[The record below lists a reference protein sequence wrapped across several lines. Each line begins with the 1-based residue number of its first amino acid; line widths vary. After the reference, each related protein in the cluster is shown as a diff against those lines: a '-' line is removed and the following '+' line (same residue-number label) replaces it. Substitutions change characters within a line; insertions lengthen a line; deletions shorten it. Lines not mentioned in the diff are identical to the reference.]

1 MEYRITTICGLAII
15 LIAVPVF
22 ADECSDFRA
31 ALNVREAIAD
41 ALNAHARD
49 GGSVNDEVYQAM
61 SERYRSAA
69 DEYYL
74 VHQSF
79 RNSIDDSRDK
89 DLSEQFNAANIAMQ
103 QAFMAL
109 GKSSRKHSDSLRD
122 IALTAVESADK
133 ADAAVQLAIGCQSK
147 AQ

>member
-1 MEYRITTICGLAII
+1 MEYRGTKICCLAIM

-31 ALNVREAIAD
+31 ALNVREAIAG
-41 ALNAHARD
+41 ALNAYARD
-49 GGSVNDEVYQAM
+49 EGSVNDEVYKAM

-74 VHQSF
+74 ARRSLL
-79 RNSIDDSRDK
+79 NSIDDSRDK

-109 GKSSRKHSDSLRD
+109 G
-122 IALTAVESADK
+122 
-133 ADAAVQLAIGCQSK
+133 Q
-147 AQ
+147 

>member
-1 MEYRITTICGLAII
+1 MEYRGTKICGLAIM

-49 GGSVNDEVYQAM
+49 VGSVNDEVYKAM

-74 VHQSF
+74 ARQSL

-109 GKSSRKHSDSLRD
+109 GQWSRKRSDSLRD